1 MKKLALGTLAVAV
14 IGSAGCGALFNSG
27 PQPVTFTSN
36 PPGAAVWVDNVPRGQ
51 TPVMLSL
58 SKNDNHT
65 ILFKMDGYQEFGA
78 TINKKVSAGYV
89 VLDILGGLFPVI
101 IDAATGSW
109 YKLDANSIHGP
120 LAKIGGEPA
129 GEAHSSGT
137 LTTAELK
144 LLQEGRR
151 LDEILGFRLVRE
163 R

>member
-1 MKKLALGTLAVAV
+1 MKKWAVVVVTGTVVTSTA
-14 IGSAGCGALFNSG
+14 CGALFNSG

-51 TPVMLSL
+51 TPVILSL
-58 SKNDNHT
+58 PKNENHS

-109 YKLDANSIHGP
+109 YKLDANTIHGP
-120 LAKIGGEPA
+120 LAKIGGTSVEPA
-129 GEAHSSGT
+129 AASGT
-137 LTTAELK
+137 LTQAQIKMLK
-144 LLQEGRR
+144 EGKR
-151 LDEILGFRLVRE
+151 LDDILGFQLVRD

>member
-1 MKKLALGTLAVAV
+1 MKKWALVMVSGAVLTSTA
-14 IGSAGCGALFNSG
+14 CGALFNSG

-36 PPGAAVWVDNVPRGQ
+36 PAGAAVWVDNVPRGQ
-51 TPVMLSL
+51 TPVILSL
-58 SKNDNHT
+58 SKNDNHS

-109 YKLDANSIHGP
+109 YKLDANTIHGP
-120 LAKIGGEPA
+120 LAKIGGTPENT
-129 GEAHSSGT
+129 EASGT
-137 LTTAELK
+137 LTAAQLK
-144 LLQEGRR
+144 MLKDGKR
-151 LDEILGFRLVRE
+151 LDDILGFQLVRD